1 MTQTRTPAWT
11 LGHGEPAEETYDQ
24 KCERLRLAG
33 AVELSRRYTERSGWT
48 VCSPEWIAAGNDCHN
63 APRRLSGDPRYSHE
77 HPAAEETA
85 R

>member
-33 AVELSRRYTERSGWT
+33 AVELSRRSAELHGMQDTASYTT
-48 VCSPEWIAAGNDCHN
+48 NPVAG
-63 APRRLSGDPRYSHE
+63 G
-77 HPAAEETA
+77 A